1 MKRLVLTIA
10 LLLFL
15 TGCSGEGTKAEAEE
29 GGETPIQIGLSF
41 DTFVVERWQ
50 RDRDVFVSTASEL
63 GAQVNV
69 QNANGDVQ
77 EQIAQLEYFIEK
89 KVDVIVVVPIEAE
102 SLAGTIKK
110 AREKGIRVISYD
122 RLAINSH
129 ADLYISFDNE
139 TVGTLMGE
147 AVSDQL
153 NRGDQVLMICGPVS
167 DNNVSL
173 VRKGFLEELERKE
186 IEVLDT
192 VYIDGWKAELAADYI
207 SENMEQVRQ
216 VQAIM
221 CGNDNLAGQVIRVL
235 AENRLAGS
243 VCVVGQDAD
252 LEACQRIVEGTQYM
266 TVYKPVEKLAKC
278 AAEAAVALAEGEE
291 LETADLIFDGSWEI
305 PYIRLDL
312 LAVTSQNMD
321 DIIVDSGFHLKEDIY
336 IDRPNVLP

>member
-1 MKRLVLTIA
+1 MKRFWLIMV

-15 TGCSGEGTKAEAEE
+15 TGCGDGAAKAEPAEE
-29 GGETPIQIGLSF
+29 GDKEIQIGLSF

-102 SLAGTIKK
+102 SLASTIKK
-110 AREKGIRVISYD
+110 AREEGIKVISYD
-122 RLAINSH
+122 RLATNSH

-139 TVGTLMGE
+139 AVGALMGK
-147 AVSDQL
+147 AVSGQL
-153 NRGDQVLMICGPVS
+153 DKGDQVLMICGPRS

-173 VRKGFLEELERKE
+173 VRKGFLEELEQKGA
-186 IEVLDT
+186 EVLDT
-192 VYIDGWKAELAADYI
+192 VYIDGWKAEFAADYI
-207 SENMEQVRQ
+207 SENIDRVGQI
-216 VQAIM
+216 QAIM

-266 TVYKPVEKLAKC
+266 TVYKPVEKLAKR

-291 LETADLIFDGSWEI
+291 VEAPDTIFDGSWDV
-305 PYIRLDL
+305 PYIKLDP
-312 LAVTSQNMD
+312 LAVTAENMD
-321 DIIVDSGFHLKEDIY
+321 AIIVDSGFHLKEDIY
-336 IDRPNVLP
+336 IDRPNVAP